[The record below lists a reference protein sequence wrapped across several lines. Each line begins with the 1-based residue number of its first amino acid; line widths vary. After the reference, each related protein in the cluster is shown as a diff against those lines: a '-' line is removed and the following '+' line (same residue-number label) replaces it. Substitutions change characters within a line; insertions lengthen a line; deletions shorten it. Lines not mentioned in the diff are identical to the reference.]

1 MANKNKNI
9 QPSPFHKK
17 GKNEGDSKRNWMGR
31 LFSDPLG
38 IKHGGFLGF
47 GEGETWGSD
56 EWGISDY
63 KDDMDKSFEDFQSLK
78 AGAGENLYAGMEN
91 KLDLSNTMEDLTVGE
106 GYDWEKDQVGRTAA
120 NTLNVLGE
128 SAGATG
134 SAGLAQQ
141 LMESITSKNQQIG
154 DKISIADQA
163 NQLASAKQRAANQL
177 AIGEADMAV
186 QKMILGGEKEARDLQ
201 INMQQAE
208 LSYLAGLKEA
218 AEANKDAETAG
229 KSDRRLKKNINKIGQ
244 SASGLNIYSF
254 EYKNP
259 LDGEGLFQG
268 VMSDE
273 VPQEAVINNGEYD
286 MVNYGMLD
294 VEFKQI

>member
-17 GKNEGDSKRNWMGR
+17 GKNEGDYKRRWWGDLIQGDLDFAGGR
-31 LFSDPLG
+31 E
-38 IKHGGFLGF
+38 KW
-47 GEGETWGSD
+47 GEND
-56 EWGISDY
+56 EWGIDSATT
-63 KDDMDKSFEDFQSLK
+63 DMDKSFEDFQGLK
-78 AGAGENLYAGMEN
+78 TGAGENLYAGMEN

-106 GYDWEKDQVGRTAA
+106 GFDFEKDQINRTAA
-120 NTLNVLGE
+120 TTLDVLGE
-128 SAGATG
+128 SAGQSG
-134 SAGLAQQ
+134 SAALAQQ

-154 DKISIADQA
+154 DRINIADQA
-163 NQLASAKQRAANQL
+163 NQLASAKQIAANQL
-177 AIGEADMAV
+177 AMGEADMQV
-186 QKMILGGEKEARDLQ
+186 QKMQLDGESKARDLQ

-218 AEANKDAETAG
+218 SEANKDQDTAG
-229 KSDRRLKKNINKIGQ
+229 KSDRRLKKNISKIGE